1 MAGKAGNPLMKIT
14 RRRLKQIIKEEL
26 LKLQEYGGRP
36 YDPTH
41 PGDITPTLGI
51 SSRGMGS
58 IDDISDVEPFVT
70 SSLGPEVQWD
80 PSMDRPTRAGTY
92 RTSGGPQFRDWED
105 AGDLQRADAA
115 QPRTAPSM
123 GTGTSTS
130 NAARRGRNVRRALG
144 TAGRGARFLA
154 RQLPLVGTAMT
165 IPSVARGEV
174 HPLQWAAEQAPF
186 LGPAMELAQVAR
198 GEVHPLQWAAEQVP
212 FLGTAMELAQA
223 AEEARPE
230 RRQEYERS
238 YRTAMENPASRPFTI
253 ASQPPPR
260 AMGTADTQD
269 TMRSQR
275 RVGPE
280 GGGGQ
285 AAWKRDDLNEQ
296 HIQQIIE
303 EELAQV
309 IWNQN

>member
-1 MAGKAGNPLMKIT
+1 MKIT
-14 RRRLKQIIKEEL
+14 TLALRKIIEEEL
-26 LKLQEYGGRP
+26 
-36 YDPTH
+36 
-41 PGDITPTLGI
+41 
-51 SSRGMGS
+51 
-58 IDDISDVEPFVT
+58 T
-70 SSLGPEVQWD
+70 SMLED
-80 PSMDRPTRAGTY
+80 RDTMDRPGRAKPDFLDLDQDADVVEPARAGTY

-105 AGDLQRADAA
+105 AGDMQRADLHDGNGRIHGRSDLQRADAA
-115 QPRTAPSM
+115 RPRTAPSM

-154 RQLPLVGTAMT
+154 RQIPLVGAAMT
-165 IPSVARGEV
+165 IPSVARGDV
-174 HPLQWAAEQAPF
+174 HPA
-186 LGPAMELAQVAR
+186 
-198 GEVHPLQWAAEQVP
+198 QWAAEQVP
-212 FLGTAMELAQA
+212 FLGTAMDLAQA

-230 RRQEYERS
+230 RAQEYERS

-260 AMGTADTQD
+260 AMGTADTL
-269 TMRSQR
+269 RSWRPYR

-280 GGGGQ
+280 TGGGE

-303 EELAQV
+303 AIMAIQGGH
-309 IWNQN
+309 Q